1 MAEHDDPEE
10 PGDSSRASHRETS
23 ARMRAIALL
32 ANRLVGLKP
41 GVLASVPLTPE
52 LDEAVRACQ
61 GFTKNARARQLR
73 RIGSL
78 LRATDLAPIEAA
90 MREIETGRGERSR
103 HEQSYEHWHVR
114 LLKEGDPAMTAF
126 VRAHPSADVQALRQH
141 VRMAVREPESPRGK
155 GAARELLR
163 AIRALGEATP
173 VASEAQ
179 PASTAS
185 HDDDHDA

>member
-1 MAEHDDPEE
+1 
-10 PGDSSRASHRETS
+10 
-23 ARMRAIALL
+23 MRAIALL

-41 GVLASVPLTPE
+41 GVLAGVPLPPE
-52 LDEAVRACQ
+52 LGEAVRDCQ

-103 HEQSYEHWHVR
+103 REQSYEHWRVR
-114 LLKEGDPAMTAF
+114 LLQEGDPAMTAF
-126 VRAHPSADVQALRQH
+126 VRAHPGADVQALRQH

-163 AIRALGEATP
+163 AIRSLGEAAQGG
-173 VASEAQ
+173 VDEGAASAE
-179 PASTAS
+179 S
-185 HDDDHDA
+185 HDDDEA